1 MDLPYRRRADG
12 TGLLRAAIL
21 VPYRASSPERVAAW
35 QHSRHYLEHLG
46 LPIVVADSEGEWNR
60 AQAINRAAAGAWDVA
75 AIVDADT
82 VQEPAE
88 VLAAIGDAHRTGA
101 AVVPWNVRYK
111 LSREGSLRFIAAHDW
126 YVPPEEDLDA
136 EDPTPRELRVVTRG
150 GTIVVAREAWEAAG
164 GFDER
169 FVGWGHEDVAFRIAC
184 QMLAPGGLRET
195 PGTLWHLWH
204 ERAPRASRE
213 SERLRWDYLRAA
225 RNPRRLAALLSR

>member
-1 MDLPYRRRADG
+1 MDIAHRRRAHG
-12 TGLLRAAIL
+12 ARLLNARIV

-35 QHSRHYLEHLG
+35 AHSRHYLEQLG
-46 LPIVVADSEGEWNR
+46 LPIVEADSDGEWSR

-82 VQEPAE
+82 VQEPGE
-88 VLAAIGDAHRTGA
+88 LLAAIFAAYSAGA
-101 AVVPWNVRYK
+101 ALVPWDVRYK
-111 LSREGSLRFIAAHDW
+111 LSREGSLRFMAAHDW
-126 YVPPEEDLDA
+126 YEPPAGDLDA
-136 EDPTPRELRVVTRG
+136 EDPTPPDLRVVTRG
-150 GTIVVAREAWEAAG
+150 GTIVVARAAWDAVG

-169 FVGWGHEDVAFRIAC
+169 FTGWGHEDVAFRVAC

-204 ERAPRASRE
+204 ERAAGASRE

-225 RNPRRLAALLSR
+225 HNPRRLAALLGR